1 MTNKSWNCTKKH
13 EITFPQ
19 TYKTVNPPKN
29 WFSTITN
36 LRTLKNV
43 LVEILM
49 GYLLSLME
57 NIELKQM
64 IHIYLY

>member
-1 MTNKSWNCTKKH
+1 MRLHSHKPTKQL
-13 EITFPQ
+13 IPR
-19 TYKTVNPPKN
+19 KTGSQLLRIYNV
-29 WFSTITN
+29 
-36 LRTLKNV
+36 RTLKNV